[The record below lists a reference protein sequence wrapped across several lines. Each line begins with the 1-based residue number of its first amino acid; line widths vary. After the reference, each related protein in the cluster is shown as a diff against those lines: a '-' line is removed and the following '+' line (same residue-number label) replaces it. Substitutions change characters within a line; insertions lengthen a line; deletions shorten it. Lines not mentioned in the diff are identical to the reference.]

1 MNETTPSSAPI
12 EAKAGASISL
22 EVDLVASQLA
32 TIRARIKSL
41 VDQGAS
47 SLEIDMAK
55 VRMVDS
61 MGIGLLV
68 AAHNS
73 LSRRGG
79 ALRIKN
85 LSDDL
90 VKLFKSMRLD
100 QRFQL
105 VGQG

>member
-1 MNETTPSSAPI
+1 M
-12 EAKAGASISL
+12 SL
-22 EVDLVASQLA
+22 EVDLVASELGP
-32 TIRARIKSL
+32 IRAQLKTL
-41 VDQGAS
+41 VDQGVS

-79 ALRIKN
+79 ALRVKN

-90 VKLFKSMRLD
+90 VRLFKSMRLD

-105 VGQG
+105 VTQG

>member
-1 MNETTPSSAPI
+1 MNESIPSSGPN
-12 EAKAGASISL
+12 EGQAGSSISL
-22 EVDLVASQLA
+22 DVDLVASQLA
-32 TIRARIKSL
+32 AIRARIKSV
-41 VDQGAS
+41 VDQGGS

-105 VGQG
+105 VTLG